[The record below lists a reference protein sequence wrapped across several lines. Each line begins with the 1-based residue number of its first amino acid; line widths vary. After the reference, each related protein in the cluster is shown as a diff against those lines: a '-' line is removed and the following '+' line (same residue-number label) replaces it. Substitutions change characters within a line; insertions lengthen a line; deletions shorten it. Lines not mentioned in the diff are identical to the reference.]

1 MSLTANALADL
12 RFGLRFAAER
22 FGSYA
27 DYADFSYSS
36 ELFRALAS
44 ERNRDARDL
53 DRIAE
58 QTGLE
63 DGMPTLDID
72 NVGRA
77 LGMGRGDPN
86 SATSAAFRVQ
96 RAENTLGLMT
106 AQLRSLTSLGEL
118 RTALGRVRDH
128 IDKRR
133 ADVRIA
139 RRHAKAL
146 EKQTDFAS
154 QGELRENRVAMH
166 LAKDE
171 VGRQVTV
178 WFATNRQ
185 RDDRGRFSGERSKE
199 VTYGQCQVYVPKNR
213 EVGSLGRGLI
223 GRMLH
228 GDNRVHIQS
237 TEGLSQLA
245 FWDEISSEISRLD
258 DRERQAIVFLHGYK
272 TKFDDAARRTAQ
284 LKFDLSHTGPAAFF
298 SWPSLGHIAGYSGD
312 EAAIEGSEEDIRE
325 FLIDFAQRSGAKEV
339 HIIAHSMGNRGLL
352 RAMDTISRAAALA
365 TPIRFGQIFLAA
377 PDVDAQL
384 FDRLA
389 VAYGALATR
398 TTLYVTRNDK
408 AIGLSKKMH
417 QFARVGLVPPVSVVP
432 GIDTID
438 ASNVNLGLLGHSYA
452 AEVRPVL
459 ADIHELIND
468 DTPPDRRFGLRRATE
483 ATAAH
488 WEFVR

>member
-1 MSLTANALADL
+1 MSVTANALADL

-27 DYADFSYSS
+27 EYADFSDSS

-77 LGMGRGDPN
+77 LGMGRGDPH

-133 ADVRIA
+133 ADVQTA
-139 RRHAKAL
+139 RRNAKAQ
-146 EKQTDFAS
+146 EEQADFVF
-154 QGELRENRVAMH
+154 QEELRENRVAMH
-166 LAKDE
+166 LAEDKS
-171 VGRQVTV
+171 GRQVTV

-199 VTYGQCQVYVPKNR
+199 VTYGQCQVYVPENR

-223 GRMLH
+223 GRILH
-228 GDNRVHIQS
+228 GDNRVRIQS
-237 TEGLSQLA
+237 TEGLSQLT
-245 FWDEISSEISRLD
+245 FWNEISSEISRLD
-258 DRERQAIVFLHGYK
+258 DRERQAIVFLHGYR

-284 LKFDLSHTGPAAFF
+284 LKFDLSHNGPAAFF
-298 SWPSLGHIAGYSGD
+298 SWPSLGRTVGYSGD

-352 RAMDTISRAAALA
+352 RAMDTISRAAMA

-384 FDRLA
+384 FDSLA

-398 TTLYVTRNDK
+398 ATLYVTRNDK
-408 AIGLSKKMH
+408 AIGLSKQRH

-468 DTPPDRRFGLRRATE
+468 DTPPDRRFGLRRVIE

-488 WEFVR
+488 WEFVL